1 MGCITCKFG
10 GSSVATADQI
20 RKVEKIIR
28 ADERRRY
35 IVVSAPGKRSSEDEK
50 ITDLLLDS
58 QALASAGN
66 DCSSLFIRIRERY
79 TDIARALGC
88 GIDISAHL
96 EEVEQ
101 ALKHGES
108 RDYAGSRGEHLNARI
123 IADYLGATFV
133 EAGDGIFFR
142 EDGSI
147 DQKTDGALGELLQG
161 KGLFV
166 IPGFYGTGPDGR
178 IKIFSRGG
186 SDITGA
192 LVARA
197 SGSDVYENWTDVSGL
212 LMSDPRIIDNPAP
225 VPEVTYRE
233 IRELAAMGANV
244 FHEEAMLPVRDAGI
258 PINIKNTN
266 LPEHPGTMIVNE
278 HTSTSGVAGVSGI
291 KGITLIRVGK
301 SLMSMDPGFT
311 ESVKKSLEQTGARVL
326 RMYTGVDTAAF
337 LCKGGKISGEDLK
350 KTTGAETV
358 RITEGIALI
367 TLVGEGLASDT
378 GAVASVMAKLSEAEC
393 ATELLDFASSGIS
406 LTVAVREDRFRDTL
420 EAAYSAVSG

>member
-1 MGCITCKFG
+1 MGFITCKFG

-66 DCSSLFIRIRERY
+66 DFTSLFSRVKERY
-79 TDIARALGC
+79 TDIARTLGC
-88 GIDISAHL
+88 GIDISAL
-96 EEVEQ
+96 LDEVEQ
-101 ALKHGES
+101 ALKNGES

-133 EAGDGIFFR
+133 EAGDGIFFS

-147 DQKTDGALGELLQG
+147 NRKTDEALGELLQG
-161 KGLFV
+161 EGPFV

-178 IKIFSRGG
+178 VKIFSRGG

-212 LMSDPRIIDNPAP
+212 LMCDPRVIDNPLP

-266 LPEHPGTMIVNE
+266 QPEHPGTMIVNE
-278 HTSTSGVAGVSGI
+278 HASPVVVAGVSGI
-291 KGITLIRVGK
+291 KGITLIRAGK
-301 SLMSMDPGFT
+301 SLMSMDPEFI
-311 ESVKKSLEQTGARVL
+311 ESVKKSLEQSGALVL
-326 RMYTGVDTAAF
+326 RIFTGVDTASF
-337 LCKGGKISGEDLK
+337 LCKKGGISGENLEK
-350 KTTGAETV
+350 STGAETAC
-358 RITEGIALI
+358 ITEGLALI
-367 TLVGEGLASDT
+367 TLVGEGLASNT
-378 GAVASVMAKLSEAEC
+378 GAVASVMEKLTGTGC
-393 ATELLDFASSGIS
+393 PTELLDFASSAIS
-406 LTVAVREDRFRDTL
+406 LTFAIREDRFKDAL